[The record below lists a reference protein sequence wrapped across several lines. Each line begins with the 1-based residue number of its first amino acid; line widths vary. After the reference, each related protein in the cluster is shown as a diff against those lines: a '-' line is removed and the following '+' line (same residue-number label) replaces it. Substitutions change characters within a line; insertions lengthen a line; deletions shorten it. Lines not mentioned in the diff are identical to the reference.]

1 MQDMPRRTRDFHES
15 RDFFPATAMRAS
27 PGNLSHP
34 GRSRDGLARQHTE
47 SRQRIFAVM
56 LTFVVAAI
64 LVHAAW

>member
-1 MQDMPRRTRDFHES
+1 
-15 RDFFPATAMRAS
+15 MRAS